1 MLDSLF
7 FTLLHMPTDDIV
19 NASEQ
24 TVDTLP
30 ASPDI
35 TDDLIKSH
43 PLYQD
48 LETKHAAARRGMD
61 EKAIENKK
69 LKQLVVG
76 EEPEKT
82 ELPETATK
90 ADLATTKEQIKWELS
105 NEKAIGLADKNGLY
119 STLLSEGKSQKD
131 ALDLALFREGFNPKS
146 ISEDSIRQASAAS
159 PSAGV
164 DRTNPDSPIDGF
176 PKAQY
181 DKMKAQGLDDTK
193 IRQIVKTALERQ
205 AKRV

>member
-1 MLDSLF
+1 
-7 FTLLHMPTDDIV
+7 MPTDNV

-24 TVDTLP
+24 TTQVPP
-30 ASPDI
+30 ATPEI

-48 LETKHAAARRGMD
+48 LETKHAAARKGLD

-76 EEPEKT
+76 EEPEQPKT
-82 ELPETATK
+82 PEFATK
-90 ADLATTKEQIKWELS
+90 EDVASTKAQLKWELS

-119 STLLSEGKSQKD
+119 SKLLSEGKTPVD
-131 ALDLALFREGFNPKS
+131 ALDLALFREGLSPKS
-146 ISEDSIRQASAAS
+146 ISEDSMRQAAVSS

-164 DRTNPDSPIDGF
+164 DRTNPDSPIDGLT
-176 PKAQY
+176 KAQY
-181 DKMKAQGLDDTK
+181 ESMKAKGLDDTK
-193 IRQIVKTALERQ
+193 IRAIVKSALDRK
-205 AKRV
+205 AKRG